1 MLLPNRNHRLPN
13 LFPESSSRFDVTTA
27 GQMKEKW
34 RQACRIPIYLSRPL
48 HRGVPRSNA
57 FMRECAF
64 AVRFP
69 LFFFILF
76 FLDGRASI
84 HRPRACRTWI
94 FSRLFSSDD
103 RYSVRHRVKYKSHRE
118 LEYTKRTCS
127 KVASRPP
134 LSFVFQR
141 AFSMIGTRVPRGRF
155 GSRMF
160 FVLRRDYVKYLM
172 RFLLLSWLWLQF
184 GK

>member
-1 MLLPNRNHRLPN
+1 MATSVPHSDISLAPSTPRRAT
-13 LFPESSSRFDVTTA
+13 FECIYA
-27 GQMKEKW
+27 G
-34 RQACRIPIYLSRPL
+34 
-48 HRGVPRSNA
+48 
-57 FMRECAF
+57 MR
-64 AVRFP
+64 VRCSFST
-69 LFFFILF
+69 FFFILF

-172 RFLLLSWLWLQF
+172 RFLLWFLILSWLWLQF